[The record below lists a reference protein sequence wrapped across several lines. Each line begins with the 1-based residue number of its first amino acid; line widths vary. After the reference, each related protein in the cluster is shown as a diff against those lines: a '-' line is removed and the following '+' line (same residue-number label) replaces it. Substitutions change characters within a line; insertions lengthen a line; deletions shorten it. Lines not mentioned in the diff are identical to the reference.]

1 MSNQSNAV
9 TDIQQNQPCI
19 IHKLRIIKSD
29 IKKQLKNGII
39 DDKSYLI

>member
-9 TDIQQNQPCI
+9 TDVQQNLASYKLNYKI
-19 IHKLRIIKSD
+19 RHKEAT
-29 IKKQLKNGII
+29 KNGII